1 MHQEN
6 ENGEP
11 VTHLSQEE
19 ARAGSRTTVNRNV
32 LGISLLLAVLVL
44 AIVVIGGYMLS
55 NRTGADEV
63 NANSGA
69 VANVQRTAAD

>member
-1 MHQEN
+1 MHEQ

-32 LGISLLLAVLVL
+32 LSISLLLTVLVL
-44 AIVVIGGYMLS
+44 ASVVIGGYVLS
-55 NRTGADEV
+55 NRTGADDV
-63 NANSGA
+63 NANNGA
-69 VANVQRTAAD
+69 LANVQRSAAD

>member
-1 MHQEN
+1 MHEEQ

-19 ARAGSRTTVNRNV
+19 ARAGSRTKVNRNV
-32 LGISLLLAVLVL
+32 LTVSMLLAVLVL

-55 NRTGADEV
+55 DRTGADEV
-63 NANSGA
+63 NANNGA
-69 VANVQRTAAD
+69 VANVQGATAD